1 MPQVKCT
8 ECGAGVDIT
17 KDGEYGHCASC
28 NTVGLNNVSITRLSD
43 GGQIVEIKKAEKVDD
58 SKKSDDKKNETKL
71 DAKATSGEPEDQEA
85 LKKVSLPSN

>member
-1 MPQVKCT
+1 VQSNPSHPTAASMPQVKCT

-28 NTVGLNNVSITRLSD
+28 NT
-43 GGQIVEIKKAEKVDD
+43 IVEIKKAEKVDD